1 MNTPIRSNDL
11 ASDLRVAR
19 LPHFA
24 HAWEAWTAD
33 PKHAKQGPESCL
45 RFLLDAHLQARD
57 QTKLEAFFRQAGLPS
72 HFALTTF
79 VHSLRVGVDDL
90 CMAHLRAMSWARAG
104 QTVVITGPTLSG
116 KTHLAA
122 AMGRE
127 AIAKGLRTT
136 MVQAPAML
144 ERLLD
149 PDLSTVERKRH
160 FKQLSRAELLIIDD
174 FATEP
179 AGDEETVQFR
189 RLLDER
195 TRRGLPL
202 IVTSIH
208 SPEEWDQ
215 AFAEVATREG
225 IYARVLG
232 GACHRIALRRRHR
245 PAVNDHISRMTDPE
259 QKPKNA
265 KKSV

>member
-1 MNTPIRSNDL
+1 MNTPIRSTDL
-11 ASDLRVAR
+11 FRDLSAAR
-19 LPHFA
+19 LPTLA
-24 HAWEAWTAD
+24 RAWEVWTAD
-33 PKHAKQGPESCL
+33 PRHAKQGPEACL

-57 QTKLEAFFRQAGLPS
+57 HTKLEAFFRQAGLPS
-72 HFALTTF
+72 HFALATF
-79 VHSLRVGVDDL
+79 EHGLRVGVDDL

-122 AMGRE
+122 ALGRE
-127 AIAKGLRTT
+127 AIAHGIRST

-149 PDLSTVERKRH
+149 PDVSTVERKRH

-202 IVTSIH
+202 VVTSIH
-208 SPEEWDQ
+208 GPDEWDK

-232 GACHRIALRRRHR
+232 GACHQVALRRRQRSNGSAHVTR
-245 PAVNDHISRMTDPE
+245 VTNPAR
-259 QKPKNA
+259 KPRKVKEA
-265 KKSV
+265 A

>member
-1 MNTPIRSNDL
+1 MNTLIRS
-11 ASDLRVAR
+11 SDLFHDLSAAR
-19 LPHFA
+19 LPTLA
-24 HAWEAWTAD
+24 RAWEVWTAD
-33 PKHAKQGPESCL
+33 PRHAKQGPEACL
-45 RFLLDAHLQARD
+45 RFLLHAHLQARD
-57 QTKLEAFFRQAGLPS
+57 HSKVETFFRQAGLPS

-79 VHSLRVGVDDL
+79 EHGLQVGADDL

-127 AIAKGLRTT
+127 AIAHGLRVR

-144 ERLLD
+144 GRLLD
-149 PDLSTVERKRH
+149 PDLSTVERKRN
-160 FKQLSRAELLIIDD
+160 FKQFSRAELLIIDD

-179 AGDEETVQFR
+179 ADDEETVQFR

-202 IVTSIH
+202 VVTSIH

-232 GACHRIALRRRHR
+232 GACHRIALRRRQRSNGSAHVTPETN
-245 PAVNDHISRMTDPE
+245 PAR
-259 QKPKNA
+259 KPKKA
-265 KKSV
+265 KEPV